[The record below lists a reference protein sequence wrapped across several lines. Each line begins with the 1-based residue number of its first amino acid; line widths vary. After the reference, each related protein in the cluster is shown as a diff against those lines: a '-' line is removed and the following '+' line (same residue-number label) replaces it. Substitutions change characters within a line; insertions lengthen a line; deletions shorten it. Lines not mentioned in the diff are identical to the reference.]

1 MKRKSAMLGAGS
13 ALIALISA
21 TPASAVSEE
30 VRTACQIEA
39 FEVRPRLNAPEI
51 EAYVA
56 NCIADSTATQGR
68 KRQRWPTP
76 LCAGKS
82 GVPLSYW

>member
-1 MKRKSAMLGAGS
+1 MKRKSAMLGAGI
-13 ALIALISA
+13 ALMALISA

-30 VRTACQIEA
+30 GRTVCSIEA

-56 NCIADSTATQGR
+56 NCIADSTATRGR
-68 KRQRWPTP
+68 KRQP
-76 LCAGKS
+76 
-82 GVPLSYW
+82 